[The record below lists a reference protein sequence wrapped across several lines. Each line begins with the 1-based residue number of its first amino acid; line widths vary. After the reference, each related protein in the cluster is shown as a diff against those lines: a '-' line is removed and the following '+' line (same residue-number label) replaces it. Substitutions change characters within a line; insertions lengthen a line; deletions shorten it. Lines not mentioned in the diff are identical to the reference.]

1 MSRAASPVS
10 PVSPVSR
17 DGAPVAAALLIL
29 AAAIVASAWLC
40 DDAYITFRTVD
51 NFTSGEGLRWNV
63 AERVQSYTHPLW
75 MFAISAG
82 YLVSGEVYYTSLIL
96 SFACSLTALWI
107 VAYRVAATPRLELLA
122 IAPLL
127 LSKAFVDYSTSGL
140 ENPLTHLSLALFFWA
155 FSEPMDD
162 PHKTATTAAG
172 RGLRLAL
179 AAALIGLNRL
189 DALLLIGPAIA
200 LFLSSNGRWRSTS
213 VLGAFLLGLTPLIA
227 WEIFSLLY
235 YGFPFPNTAYAK
247 LATGIPRPDLAAQG
261 LRYLGESLT
270 RDPVTLVAVAAGFA
284 CAFLAPAE
292 VRAKRI
298 AVVAGIPLYL
308 LYLIWVGGDFMSGR
322 LLTAPLFCAAISL
335 SLAVALTRPAIL
347 AGLASAF
354 ALALSV
360 GLPTLT
366 SGPEYGNEDP
376 GAEREL
382 WHGIG
387 DERAAY
393 YPHTGLLRRWLGLAR
408 AEDHVW
414 ALRGQAA
421 RNAGL
426 TWAKG
431 QAMGLYGFYAGP
443 QVHIMDMVGLSDPLL
458 ARIPARPLWRIG
470 HFERKVPQGYVDTLR
485 SGSNRIAD
493 PDLSIYYDA
502 LSLLVRDPVLDSN
515 RLVAIGRFNLGAF
528 DQHLAQYR
536 ARQAETPR

>member
-1 MSRAASPVS
+1 V
-10 PVSPVSR
+10 
-17 DGAPVAAALLIL
+17 LLLL

-82 YLVSGEVYYTSLIL
+82 YLVSGEVYSTSLLL
-96 SFACSLTALWI
+96 SLVCSMLALGI
-107 VAYRVAATPRLELLA
+107 VVYRVAASSQLALLA
-122 IAPLL
+122 ITPLL

-140 ENPLTHLSLALFFWA
+140 ENPLTHLSLALFFWTLSGPA
-155 FSEPMDD
+155 SEPRS
-162 PHKTATTAAG
+162 PATTSAA

-179 AAALIGLNRL
+179 AVALIGLNRL
-189 DALLLIGPAIA
+189 DALLLVAPASA
-200 LFLSSNGRWRSTS
+200 LFLARDGRWRSAS

-227 WEIFSLLY
+227 WEIFSLVY

-247 LATGIPRPDLAAQG
+247 LGAGVPRSDLAVQG

-270 RDPVTLVAVAAGFA
+270 RDPVALVAIAAGFA
-284 CAFLAPAE
+284 CGFLSPSQT
-292 VRAKRI
+292 RAKRI
-298 AVVAGIPLYL
+298 ALVSGIPLYL
-308 LYLIWVGGDFMSGR
+308 VYLVWIGGDFMSGR

-335 SLAVALTRPAIL
+335 SLAVGLKRPAIL

-354 ALALSV
+354 ALALAV

-366 SGPEYGNEDP
+366 SGPEYGSENP

-408 AEDHVW
+408 VEDHVW

-421 RNAGL
+421 RKAGL

-431 QAMGLYGFYAGP
+431 QALGLYGFYAGP
-443 QVHIMDMVGLSDPLL
+443 RVHIMDMVGLSDPLL
-458 ARIPARPLWRIG
+458 ARLPARPLWRIG
-470 HFERKVPQGYVDTLR
+470 HFERRVPQGYVDTLR

-493 PDLSIYYDA
+493 PDLSAYYDA
-502 LSLLVRDPVLDSN
+502 LSRLVRDPVLDGG
-515 RLVAIGRFNLGAF
+515 RLVAIGRFNLGAS
-528 DQHLAQYR
+528 DPHLARYR
-536 ARQAETPR
+536 ARQAELQQ